1 MQVVLA
7 QDTLFPESNPL
18 HQLLRAFVKAK
29 DPGRDSLKTL
39 HTKSVV
45 QQEAQ
50 CCAANAPPPKFFHAR
65 IAEQAADDLSAACV
79 SAKMQ

>member
-7 QDTLFPESNPL
+7 QDTLFAESNPL

-39 HTKSVV
+39 HAKSIVW
-45 QQEAQ
+45 QEAQ
-50 CCAANAPPPKFFHAR
+50 GPAGLCPAPQSSFAPG
-65 IAEQAADDLSAACV
+65 
-79 SAKMQ
+79 